1 MLYIIV
7 QICHFRILSLA
18 TLSAAMTSI
27 HVRVTAGLR
36 SGDQEGEILT
46 VVQVCRYISQ
56 VSLVVLKTNF
66 NYIINNARLEKLN
79 EISKEIF
86 VCRVEGLKTDFFA
99 QLWDFLSGEEELTL
113 QHNNIVKNVNISDN
127 SFTLATGRIALK
139 VIFLHINITANCHV
153 IRFCVL

>member
-66 NYIINNARLEKLN
+66 NYIINNARLEKL
-79 EISKEIF
+79 EAERDRPGDL
-86 VCRVEGLKTDFFA
+86 RVEG
-99 QLWDFLSGEEELTL
+99 
-113 QHNNIVKNVNISDN
+113 
-127 SFTLATGRIALK
+127 
-139 VIFLHINITANCHV
+139 
-153 IRFCVL
+153 

>member
-1 MLYIIV
+1 MLYIILP
-7 QICHFRILSLA
+7 ICHFRILSLA
-18 TLSAAMTSI
+18 TLLAAMTSI

-46 VVQVCRYISQ
+46 VVQVCRYLSQ

-86 VCRVEGLKTDFFA
+86 VCRVEGLKMDF
-99 QLWDFLSGEEELTL
+99 LWDFLSGEEELTL